1 MPKSKRLTAQQIMD
15 NYEPADKHES
25 EFVENFWEDKL
36 DESYEIKVSK
46 DISLHQHIAERGQLK
61 PILLKKANETDK
73 AQIID
78 GHHRLAVLHH
88 LSPNQFVKYKHVD
101 QM

>member
-36 DESYEIKVSK
+36 DESYELKVSK
-46 DISLHQHIAERGQLK
+46 DISLRFIVFLIHPFWCL
-61 PILLKKANETDK
+61 
-73 AQIID
+73 
-78 GHHRLAVLHH
+78 
-88 LSPNQFVKYKHVD
+88 
-101 QM
+101 